1 MTDRRQSILD
11 AQIREW
17 EQEFARLRIRIDADA
32 DARGAEERHRDL
44 TALRDAVDDLRRNS
58 RDAAAPTAVSEGDD
72 AWRSITAGLDR
83 LYDRLTASPTRE
95 PPAAVRTTPHD

>member
-1 MTDRRQSILD
+1 VTDRKSILE
-11 AQIREW
+11 AQFHEW

-44 TALRDAVDDLRRNS
+44 SALRDAVDDLRRNS
-58 RDAAAPTAVSEGDD
+58 RGDTAPTAVSEGDD

-83 LYDRLTASPTRE
+83 LYDGLTASPTRE
-95 PPAAVRTTPHD
+95 PPEAVRTTPRD